1 MIGMKKIFFAVV
13 FIAASF
19 AHTLNAQ
26 TPVPAAV
33 KPDSVVENNQV
44 QPAATEAVI
53 ENTVV
58 PAEEEQQSFHQMLR
72 EKFIEGGAGW
82 MAPILICLII
92 GLGLAIERILYLN
105 MSTINSKKLIDQIET
120 ALNKGGVEDAKEVCR
135 STRGPLAGIF
145 YEGLN
150 RQEEG
155 MDLVEKSII
164 SYGSVVNG
172 KLESNLTWIALFI
185 ALAPMLGFLGTVVG
199 MVAAFD
205 AIEAAGDISPA
216 IVAGGIKVA
225 LLTTVFGLIVAM
237 ILQVLYNYIV
247 AKIDA
252 IVNNM
257 EESVISFVDVL
268 WKYQKKQGV

>member
-1 MIGMKKIFFAVV
+1 MKKIFFAVV
-13 FIAASF
+13 FIAASL
-19 AHTLNAQ
+19 ALTLNAQ

-33 KPDSVVENNQV
+33 QSDSVVENNQV
-44 QPAATEAVI
+44 QPAATDAMV
-53 ENTVV
+53 ENAVV

-135 STRGPLAGIF
+135 TTRGPLAGIF

-199 MVAAFD
+199 MVQAFD

-247 AKIDA
+247 AKIDG

-257 EESVISFVDVL
+257 EESVISFVDIL
-268 WKYQKKQGV
+268 WKYQKKQGA